1 MLSLLPLASVALDNG
16 VARTPPMGWMT
27 WERFRCTADGGDVAG
42 GGTSQPSCAEDPENC
57 ISERLVRQHAEI
69 MARPEWRGAG
79 YEYLNIDDCWENWR
93 RSPGGK
99 LTPNSTRFPHGMRA
113 LADYVHSLGLKL
125 GTYNDMGTETC
136 GGYPGE
142 CKDES
147 CSLPGYMGVDAATYA
162 GWGIDSLKMDGCH
175 SVHTHGVLDPAYRCM
190 GEALNRTGRPV
201 LYSCSWP
208 DYIRTAK
215 GEAPV
220 NYTET
225 AMRCNMWRMY
235 NDIQDSYESVSGIID
250 WVGDHAEANG
260 MLAAQGPGAW
270 NDPDMLLV
278 GNFGLSLTQAKAQMA
293 LWSIMAAPLMMGND
307 LRRLSEEMKAV
318 LLARE
323 VIAVDQDP
331 LGKQGRRVFQL
342 KGSQCGAHDVWARP
356 LANGDTAVVLWNRGV
371 CGTHSLLGFD
381 WPTVGVA
388 DASRRMAVRD
398 LFEQRDLGVHAG
410 SFSSFVDLS
419 GVLMLRLSP
428 AEGAEH
434 RGAS

>member
-1 MLSLLPLASVALDNG
+1 MLSLPPLASVALDNG

-42 GGTSQPSCAEDPENC
+42 GGASQPSCAEDPENC

-79 YEYLNIDDCWENWR
+79 YEYLNIDDCWENWS

-99 LTPNSTRFPHGMRA
+99 LAPNSTRFPHGMRA

-208 DYIRTAK
+208 DYIRTAPCPRLEAALEEALALDAARGTLERV
-215 GEAPV
+215 GEGRGAGQLHRDCGAVQHVADVQRHPGLL
-220 NYTET
+220 
-225 AMRCNMWRMY
+225 R
-235 NDIQDSYESVSGIID
+235 
-250 WVGDHAEANG
+250 VGERH
-260 MLAAQGPGAW
+260 
-270 NDPDMLLV
+270 
-278 GNFGLSLTQAKAQMA
+278 
-293 LWSIMAAPLMMGND
+293 
-307 LRRLSEEMKAV
+307 RRLGWGPA
-318 LLARE
+318 A
-323 VIAVDQDP
+323 
-331 LGKQGRRVFQL
+331 GRC
-342 KGSQCGAHDVWARP
+342 S
-356 LANGDTAVVLWNRGV
+356 
-371 CGTHSLLGFD
+371 
-381 WPTVGVA
+381 
-388 DASRRMAVRD
+388 
-398 LFEQRDLGVHAG
+398 
-410 SFSSFVDLS
+410 
-419 GVLMLRLSP
+419 SP
-428 AEGAEH
+428 APPRHALVL
-434 RGAS
+434 